1 MFATRMRESS
11 ESVVE
16 FPFPY
21 PVMASVLK
29 YLYTDE
35 FDFGA
40 GTEGQE
46 LLSLDAI
53 LEFLDVSNYFMIEKI
68 KRYCEMKLSKFTTPE
83 NLDRVETEA
92 IRNDAGKLLDYCRWY
107 RRCVL
112 PELKNKSRQEEG
124 EEEETRPANGNEGPT

>member
-11 ESVVE
+11 EAVVE

-35 FDFGA
+35 FAFGA

-53 LEFLDVSNYFMIEKI
+53 L
-68 KRYCEMKLSKFTTPE
+68 
-83 NLDRVETEA
+83 
-92 IRNDAGKLLDYCRWY
+92 
-107 RRCVL
+107 
-112 PELKNKSRQEEG
+112 
-124 EEEETRPANGNEGPT
+124 